1 MKQRHKHA
9 DVIIAW
15 AEGKDV
21 QIWNSINK
29 RWVDLVLADPNFRA
43 DKYRIKP
50 ITSNYRVALLRD
62 NSESY
67 ALSVNNQDY
76 ADIIERQDVNYED
89 NDLQCDNCYAD
100 IPAAYLERK
109 TLED

>member
-50 ITSNYRVALLRD
+50 ITEKYRVALLLNDD
-62 NSESY
+62 NEPYTVSLNS
-67 ALSVNNQDY
+67 QDY
-76 ADIIERQDVNYED
+76 ADIIEQRTDFVRWLTDWIEYE
-89 NDLQCDNCYAD
+89 
-100 IPAAYLERK
+100 E
-109 TLED
+109 

>member
-21 QIWNSINK
+21 QIWSSINK
-29 RWVDLVLADPNFRA
+29 RWVDLVLANPNFRA

-50 ITSNYRVALLRD
+50 PAKKYRVALF
-62 NSESY
+62 ESDT
-67 ALSVNNQDY
+67 SVY
-76 ADIIERQDVNYED
+76 YTSTADTPEDANFYEKGRGFVRWLTDWIEYE
-89 NDLQCDNCYAD
+89 
-100 IPAAYLERK
+100 E
-109 TLED
+109 